1 MVYYGES
8 VFATLKPGQHLSEVA
23 VYTAPDGTEKFNEA
37 ASALNGAMNL
47 TGGSGARLLVVVS
60 DGIYT
65 DSQTPKAKEWLKRM
79 TDNGVGVVWLTESEN
94 YGYHGTGAK
103 HICAGTSAELVVVDA
118 MDVTKA
124 TDLIGQAAIRALA
137 RVNQP

>member
-1 MVYYGES
+1 
-8 VFATLKPGQHLSEVA
+8 
-23 VYTAPDGTEKFNEA
+23 
-37 ASALNGAMNL
+37 
-47 TGGSGARLLVVVS
+47 VS

-65 DSQTPKAKEWLKRM
+65 DRETPKAKEWVKRM

-94 YGYHGTGAK
+94 YGYYGTGAK